1 MNKLNYALLLIDQTE
16 EDQINYS
23 LRKCGASVKTYRS
36 LNELWES
43 LFTETPSAVVVDIRL
58 FNNEERF
65 LKDHP
70 LIMNSTVSLIL
81 FFRDS
86 DGPILKNLNEQIFYD
101 YLKMSP
107 SYDQMCRHINH
118 RLQLV
123 LKLEKERVEYAQKLE
138 VREKELQKFQNKF
151 YQVKS
156 EEAVKTV
163 GYLFT
168 KRFFHQLK
176 ITKNFLAALSQTLE
190 DFSFIESYMLFEIDR
205 EKQKIK
211 TVNLSKKSRVIPNIF
226 IEESLTNS
234 YFKGHVVKTCDSIIN
249 DTFGYHSK
257 LVKLEKLP
265 GSIRYIL
272 GLKVSSNYVDHV
284 DVEYISR
291 IISTELQ
298 RSTSQS
304 VSRSLIKPIHELLPY
319 ADRIKRNIDHR
330 NVIYQIDLVALK
342 NEIKNFEEFSFEEF
356 FNDLVSG
363 INQVFSGQASIYTN
377 GLNEIYIL
385 ADYSINI
392 DEAALFL
399 DNFMTWSY
407 FDSEET
413 SIGRLIDFTLR
424 RLNLKES
431 CLEKILGVG
440 NEGMVKRNEFISQ
453 ENFNAL

>member
-23 LRKCGASVKTYRS
+23 LRKCGASVNTYRS

-43 LFTETPSAVVVDIRL
+43 LFTATPNAVVVDIRL

-70 LIMNSTVSLIL
+70 LIMDSTVSLIL

-86 DGPILKNLNEQIFYD
+86 DGPILKNLNEKIFYD

-138 VREKELQKFQNKF
+138 AREKELQKFQHKF
-151 YQVKS
+151 FQVKS
-156 EEAVKTV
+156 EEAIKTV
-163 GYLFT
+163 AYLFT

-190 DFSFIESYMLFEIDR
+190 DFSFVESYMLFEVDR

-211 TVNLSKKSRVIPNIF
+211 TANLSKKSRVMPNIF

-234 YFKGHVVKTCDSIIN
+234 YFKGHVVKTCDSIVN

-257 LVKLEKLP
+257 LLKLEALP

-272 GLKVSSNYVDHV
+272 GFKVSSNYVDHV

-291 IISTELQ
+291 IISAELQ

-304 VSRSLIKPIHELLPY
+304 VSQTLIKPIHELLPF
-319 ADRIKRNIDHR
+319 ADRIKRNVDHR
-330 NVIYQIDLVALK
+330 NVIYQIDLGALK
-342 NEIKNFEEFSFEEF
+342 NEINNFGEFSFQEF

-363 INQVFSGQASIYTN
+363 INQAFSGQVSIYTD
-377 GLNEIYIL
+377 GLNAIYL
-385 ADYSINI
+385 MADYSLSR
-392 DEAALFL
+392 DEATLFL
-399 DNFMTWSY
+399 DRFMTWSY
-407 FDSEET
+407 FDTEES
-413 SIGRLIDFTLR
+413 SIGKLIDFPMR
-424 RLNLKES
+424 QLNLKES

-440 NEGMVKRNEFISQ
+440 NEGMVNQNEFIIQ
-453 ENFNAL
+453 ENLNAL